1 MARVINP
8 RNTNLIYSKAI
19 TLTELLLAA
28 AILAFVICGIIAL
41 FANCTLLN
49 EGSHNLTIAV
59 SHAQQILEEIRG
71 EEGLDDIKAMIDN
84 QAFTQLSGL
93 IEEDIS
99 VCCFNLPWIDAGS
112 SCLVSCLNDAGDPLG
127 IYVRVAWE
135 NRRGRPMF
143 TELHTL
149 MTDY

>member
-1 MARVINP
+1 MAGVIKLS
-8 RNTNLIYSKAI
+8 NTNLSYCKAI

-41 FANCTLLN
+41 FVNCTLLN

-71 EEGLDDIKAMIDN
+71 EESLDDIKAMVDN
-84 QAFTQLSGL
+84 QTFTQLSAL
-93 IEEDIS
+93 IDENIS
-99 VCCFNLPWIDAGS
+99 VCCFNLPWIDAQS
-112 SCLVSCLNDAGDPLG
+112 SCLASCLNDAGDPLG

-135 NRRGRPMF
+135 NRRGRARY